1 MKKKLLIVVGV
12 LVALVLAAAV
22 AWPRLRKAAMGEH
35 SAPQAANALKATPTG
50 DKYLDAIGKAVERL
64 TQFQEENGA
73 FIKGRLAPQAAITG
87 LALEGLGGLPR
98 KFLDAQTPEYRAK
111 LEAIRARATQAIFS
125 YCQPDGGIYTD
136 IPGYSF
142 GVYSTAYV
150 VVGLRRAGVPADDP
164 RLQKAQEYL
173 LKSQHTEKGLYAGGV
188 GYQPGARPDLNNT
201 VSMLEAL
208 EASGLPKDHPAYKN
222 AVAYVSTCQNRSES
236 NATGIAVTDDGGFF
250 YMNNPDQLAKGGR
263 GTVRLPN
270 GKFAYASYGT
280 MSYAGL
286 VSFLYAAVDKND
298 GRVKSAYEWIRNNYD
313 LDENVGHKN
322 VGLYYYY
329 RIMAKAL
336 AEYGEPRLVTADGKA
351 HDWARELADTVLK
364 LQTPEGS
371 WQAVS
376 RGFMEDDEILVGAY
390 MLRTLSICVEQMEKA
405 GGAAPAPAPAA
416 K

>member
-1 MKKKLLIVVGV
+1 MKKKWIVAI
-12 LVALVLAAAV
+12 VAVVLAV
-22 AWPRLRKAAMGEH
+22 GLWKIGGPLLRKAAMGQH
-35 SAPQAANALKATPTG
+35 SAPQAAQGLKAAPTG

-64 TQFQEENGA
+64 TQYQEANGA
-73 FIKGRLAPQAAITG
+73 FIKGWLAPQAAITG
-87 LALEGLGGLPR
+87 LALEGLGGLPQ
-98 KFLDAQTPEYRAK
+98 KFLDSQSPEYRAR
-111 LEAIRARATQAIFS
+111 LEEIRAKAVQAILG
-125 YCQPDGGIYTD
+125 YCQADGGIYTD

-150 VVGLRRAGVPADDP
+150 LVGLRRAGVPADDP

-173 LKSQHTEKGLYAGGV
+173 LKAQHTEKGLYAGGA

-222 AVAYVSTCQNRSES
+222 AVAYVSSCQNRSES
-236 NATGIAVTDDGGFF
+236 NTSGIAVTDDGGFF
-250 YMNNPDQLAKGGR
+250 YLNNPAQLAKGGR
-263 GTVRLPN
+263 GTVRLPD

-298 GRVKSAYEWIRNNYD
+298 GRVKSAYNWIKNNYD

-336 AEYGEPRLVTADGKA
+336 AQYGDPFLVTADGKR
-351 HDWARELADTVLK
+351 HEWARELADTIIK
-364 LQTPEGS
+364 LQTPEGG
-371 WQAVS
+371 WHRVS
-376 RGFMEDDEILVGAY
+376 AGFMEDDEILVGAY
-390 MLRTLSICVEQMEKA
+390 MLRTLSVCVEMMDKTPA
-405 GGAAPAPAPAA
+405 APAAAPAP
-416 K
+416 